1 MAVSLFC
8 VVFSSVYGMYSHGVH
23 SNYMTLMFT
32 YPFFGG
38 TLPCLLIAFISK
50 AKMPERFVVNIYN
63 SGIAALTVG
72 SMLKGI
78 FDIAGTSSPYQPF
91 FVIVG
96 AGLATVAIACYLVAQ
111 FKNQPSQKP

>member
-1 MAVSLFC
+1 VSLFC
-8 VVFSSVYGMYSHGVH
+8 VVFSLVYGVYSHGVH

-32 YPFFGG
+32 YPFIGG
-38 TLPCLLIAFISK
+38 TLPCLFIAFISK
-50 AKMPERFVVNIYN
+50 AKTPGRFVVNIYN

-78 FDIAGTSSPYQPF
+78 FDIAGTSSRYQPL

-96 AGLATVAIACYLVAQ
+96 AVLATTATCCYLLAQ
-111 FKNQPSQKP
+111 FKNVPSQKP